1 MSSGAALFPSRRCFP
16 RPPARPSLLALSAQN
31 AKATL
36 REEQRALELRGEL
49 RRAVREDK
57 ALELLRST

>member
-16 RPPARPSLLALSAQN
+16 RPPARPSLLALSAQRASEAQN
-31 AKATL
+31 AKAAL

-49 RRAVREDK
+49 RRARG
-57 ALELLRST
+57 